1 MILTAL
7 SLKTMRNFPSYLM
20 GRSTMMTSKLWNL
33 TRVTVRE
40 ATENSN
46 NDDKDILEKELSNLW

>member
-1 MILTAL
+1 MTAL
-7 SLKTMRNFPSYLM
+7 SFKTMRNFPSYLM

-40 ATENSN
+40 ATENSD
-46 NDDKDILEKELSNLW
+46 NDDKEILEKELSNLW